1 MKRDSF
7 IFYQSFYEAIVELPR
22 EVQGEVLTAIV
33 EYGLYGETTES
44 LKPIAK
50 AMMLLIKPQI
60 DANQKRYENGCKG
73 GRPRKDTENQNQK
86 ETKKKPTKNQKE
98 TEPKPNVNV
107 NVNVNDNVNDNVSL
121 SNDGEREKKKKIL
134 LNLYKKGLAGQA
146 LKEEYERFTAYYSTK
161 DVKNYE
167 NLSVLWEPKCGCV
180 SQNFNERVA
189 KIFENVCDDERILF
203 EGRYDFSDECQIV
216 YCSKEFYEF
225 FESKVAPKS
234 FELGYLSNLNYSL
247 K

>member
-86 ETKKKPTKNQKE
+86 ETKKKPNQNQKE
-98 TEPKPNVNV
+98 TKRKPNDNDNVNV
-107 NVNVNDNVNDNVSL
+107 NVNDNVSL
-121 SNDGEREKKKKIL
+121 SNDGERERKKKIL
-134 LNLYKKGLAGQA
+134 LNLYKKGLAGKA
-146 LKEEYERFTAYYSTK
+146 LKEEYERFIAYYSTK
-161 DVKNYE
+161 DVKNFE
-167 NLSVLWEPKCGCV
+167 NLSILWEPKCGCV
-180 SQNFNERVA
+180 PQNFNERVA
-189 KIFENVCDDERILF
+189 KIFENVCDDERVLF

-225 FESKVAPKS
+225 FEREVAPKS

-247 K
+247 IQ

>member
-33 EYGLYGETTES
+33 EYGLYGETTEP

-73 GRPRKDTENQNQK
+73 GRPRKDTEEQNQK
-86 ETKKKPTKNQKE
+86 ETKQ
-98 TEPKPNVNV
+98 KPNDNDNDNV
-107 NVNVNDNVNDNVSL
+107 NVNVNDNVSL
-121 SNDGEREKKKKIL
+121 SDGERERKKKIL
-134 LNLYKKGLAGQA
+134 MNLYKKGLAGQS

-189 KIFENVCDDERILF
+189 KIFENVCDDERVLF

-247 K
+247 INEKK

>member
-33 EYGLYGETTES
+33 EYGLYGETTEP

-73 GRPRKDTENQNQK
+73 GRPRKDIEEQNQK
-86 ETKKKPTKNQKE
+86 ETKR
-98 TEPKPNVNV
+98 KPNDNDNV
-107 NVNVNDNVNDNVSL
+107 NVNDNVSL
-121 SNDGEREKKKKIL
+121 SNDGERERKKKIL

-189 KIFENVCDDERILF
+189 KIFENVCDDERVLF